1 MVDDEVPESLRAI
14 MLSLMRIEEML
25 AELLGEAM
33 TMAKK
38 KISPE
43 TRAVLQEIR
52 AEVRALIEFVQS
64 KLDAPPPGAS

>member
-1 MVDDEVPESLRAI
+1 
-14 MLSLMRIEEML
+14 
-25 AELLGEAM
+25 M

-43 TRAVLQEIR
+43 ARAVLQEIR

-64 KLDAPPPGAS
+64 KLDAPPPSAS